1 MVQDQADDYKDIIK
15 VGSLNLVKL
24 PYKKLNQ
31 GQTAVSC
38 FTTGGRDN
46 SGLRAESIRVK
57 ARPENKLKQ
66 DQGRLIK

>member
-1 MVQDQADDYKDIIK
+1 M
-15 VGSLNLVKL
+15 NLVKL

-31 GQTAVSC
+31 QQTAVSC

-57 ARPENKLKQ
+57 DRPGNKPQNWLVENLETPLFK
-66 DQGRLIK
+66 

>member
-1 MVQDQADDYKDIIK
+1 M
-15 VGSLNLVKL
+15 NLVKL

-57 ARPENKLKQ
+57 DRPGNKLKIQ
-66 DQGRLIK
+66 NRLVENLETPLLK

>member
-1 MVQDQADDYKDIIK
+1 M
-15 VGSLNLVKL
+15 NLVKL

-57 ARPENKLKQ
+57 DRPENKLKQ
-66 DQGRLIK
+66 D